1 MEIVIIA
8 VGIQLIDIVL
18 YAQVPW
24 SQRRVI
30 PWFVR
35 WLPLSG
41 FLCIIAPERNHRKA
55 QKLSANSRKCQL
67 KRATVRR
74 DVVFQFCG
82 F

>member
-8 VGIQLIDIVL
+8 VSVQLIDIVL

-24 SQRRVI
+24 SQKRVI

-41 FLCIIAPERNHRKA
+41 FFMYYRARKKSSEGA
-55 QKLSANSRKCQL
+55 K
-67 KRATVRR
+67 TI
-74 DVVFQFCG
+74 G
-82 F
+82 